1 MKQNDDL
8 PDNNPDDDD
17 EPLSDDPDEQLR
29 LENELLKLK
38 LQAETGADLYELSDM
53 PPEVEN
59 AFLNNILAFERQLD
73 SMQEV
78 PIFDILGRPA
88 DFPNEQELSDAEI
101 DQQLDRLNDLMRD
114 KGLEVGFGGQYDN
127 RLKYKF
133 ITEELFQHETQQF
146 DIPDMVNHF
155 MYEEF
160 HPNHKLSIEA
170 LVQEFPDSWLAQ
182 QLDPETWVL
191 AETLDGSG
199 KQYTKAEV
207 LTRIHH
213 IFDAFL
219 SFDEGAAEITSI
231 VFEEHPD
238 DPAVQGTGYA
248 EGVISYDAQLE
259 SRETQ
264 EVKDTFR
271 LDVALREGYWVING
285 IRMPG
290 LLL

>member
-114 KGLEVGFGGQYDN
+114 KGLEVGFGGQ
-127 RLKYKF
+127 
-133 ITEELFQHETQQF
+133 
-146 DIPDMVNHF
+146 
-155 MYEEF
+155 
-160 HPNHKLSIEA
+160 
-170 LVQEFPDSWLAQ
+170 
-182 QLDPETWVL
+182 
-191 AETLDGSG
+191 
-199 KQYTKAEV
+199 
-207 LTRIHH
+207 
-213 IFDAFL
+213 
-219 SFDEGAAEITSI
+219 
-231 VFEEHPD
+231 
-238 DPAVQGTGYA
+238 
-248 EGVISYDAQLE
+248 
-259 SRETQ
+259 
-264 EVKDTFR
+264 
-271 LDVALREGYWVING
+271 
-285 IRMPG
+285 
-290 LLL
+290 